1 MFHSLTSWCT
11 YKPFFV
17 FLSFSLCLCISSTC
31 CTRLTLNKKLISNMV
46 NDRPNI
52 FLLILIIWF
61 KTKSYHITYETSLLN
76 IFLHSSYGILFGI
89 GCAMVRET
97 STLMLSQYFKR
108 KREVVEMIAST
119 GTGCGIAIF
128 SNVYRSGME

>member
-1 MFHSLTSWCT
+1 MNNLG
-11 YKPFFV
+11 YKQEIENVKRLRQIPLFNKYVFFY
-17 FLSFSLCLCISSTC
+17 F
-31 CTRLTLNKKLISNMV
+31 
-46 NDRPNI
+46 
-52 FLLILIIWF
+52 
-61 KTKSYHITYETSLLN
+61 
-76 IFLHSSYGILFGI
+76 SYGILFGI

>member
-1 MFHSLTSWCT
+1 MNQRYYTE
-11 YKPFFV
+11 
-17 FLSFSLCLCISSTC
+17 CL
-31 CTRLTLNKKLISNMV
+31 RKKLYLNF
-46 NDRPNI
+46 I
-52 FLLILIIWF
+52 F
-61 KTKSYHITYETSLLN
+61 
-76 IFLHSSYGILFGI
+76 FLFSYGILFGI

>member
-1 MFHSLTSWCT
+1 MISDFFHLLT
-11 YKPFFV
+11 FFH
-17 FLSFSLCLCISSTC
+17 F
-31 CTRLTLNKKLISNMV
+31 
-46 NDRPNI
+46 
-52 FLLILIIWF
+52 
-61 KTKSYHITYETSLLN
+61 
-76 IFLHSSYGILFGI
+76 SYGILFGI